1 MHREGHV
8 GAALLAYAPL
18 GALVNLVGA
27 TELAVIGGLATATVS
42 IVPDYDLRVPGIS
55 HRGVTHTVYF
65 AVLIGLVVAGVG
77 GVVGWYAEGYA
88 GAVVLSV
95 FGAVIGG
102 LAIGSHIL
110 ADMLTPMG
118 VDPYLDGDTR
128 SFDVVRADN
137 PVANYGLLALGLV
150 AVGLAAGLRAG
161 VDALL

>member
-27 TELAVIGGLATATVS
+27 TELAVIGGLATAAVS

-55 HRGVTHTVYF
+55 HRGITHTVYF
-65 AVLIGLVVAGVG
+65 AGLVGVAVAGIG
-77 GVVGWYAEGYA
+77 GVVGWNAEGYA
-88 GAVVLSV
+88 GAVVLSL
-95 FGAVIGG
+95 FGLCIGVID
-102 LAIGSHIL
+102 IGSHIL

-118 VDPYLDGDTR
+118 VDPYLKGESR

-137 PVANYGLLALGLV
+137 PVANYGLLAIGLV

-161 VDALL
+161 VQAIL